1 MNRKYID
8 RLKEVEET
16 ISKDGIF
23 WWMCGWWIDLCEY
36 CACSYLYDEGSDSS
50 STSSSS
56 DIEIIDPDM
65 IMDASEPQESDD
77 EDISISCLLTE
88 KNSLECED
96 SHEKELNQEEEKF
109 VASEVDGLEP
119 GPQIED
125 IYVPEIQKE
134 DEMTKFESNQEEDKI
149 ITSPKADAKLSSPVE
164 NMSTSETIK
173 EDEITKTESNQEEEK
188 LITSPKDGIKVNSP
202 VKNISTSETIKENKN
217 KKIESNQVE
226 EKLVASPKADSKVNP
241 PVENEENKKTESNQE
256 KRITSPQSDSK
267 PSSPAESM
275 SISET
280 IKKSDS
286 KPTEEKV
293 NEACPHGKGF
303 AMITSLINESLAQR
317 KLVITSITEDPLDN
331 NIIKQLDSIKLDRF
345 YTHYSPNILKSFFT
359 FSKGQSKKKTKN
371 KEKSQS
377 SPCLTAPL
385 PENGLLQAP
394 EGKENRLKLKKNL
407 KKPEP
412 APQTKNTTKKE
423 KPTQLPPRSNHSSS
437 ATSIKRPIESKY
449 SLPHSYSLFLV
460 QRNESTRNRQSI

>member
-8 RLKEVEET
+8 RLKEVGT

-134 DEMTKFESNQEEDKI
+134 DEITKFESNQEEEKL
-149 ITSPKADAKLSSPVE
+149 ITSPKDEAKLSSPVE

-173 EDEITKTESNQEEEK
+173 EDEITKTESNQ
-188 LITSPKDGIKVNSP
+188 
-202 VKNISTSETIKENKN
+202 
-217 KKIESNQVE
+217 VE
-226 EKLVASPKADSKVNP
+226 EKRITSLKADFKVNP
-241 PVENEENKKTESNQE
+241 PVENEENKKTEPNQE

-345 YTHYSPNILKSFFT
+345 YAHYSPNILKSFFT
-359 FSKGQSKKKTKN
+359 FSKGQLKKKTKN
-371 KEKSQS
+371 KVKSQS
-377 SPCLTAPL
+377 SPCLSTLL

-412 APQTKNTTKKE
+412 VPQTKNTTKKE

-437 ATSIKRPIESKY
+437 ATSIKRPIESGY
-449 SLPHSYSLFLV
+449 SLPHSYSLLLV
-460 QRNESTRNRQSI
+460 QQNESIRNRQSI

>member
-8 RLKEVEET
+8 RLKEVGT

-65 IMDASEPQESDD
+65 IMDTPEPQESDD

-88 KNSLECED
+88 KNSLECEE
-96 SHEKELNQEEEKF
+96 SHEKELNQEEEK
-109 VASEVDGLEP
+109 VTASEMAELEP

-125 IYVPEIQKE
+125 IYVPDIQKE
-134 DEMTKFESNQEEDKI
+134 DEITKFESNQEEEKL
-149 ITSPKADAKLSSPVE
+149 ITSLKDEAKLSSPVE

-173 EDEITKTESNQEEEK
+173 EDEITKTESNQVEEK
-188 LITSPKDGIKVNSP
+188 RITSPKADFKVSPP
-202 VKNISTSETIKENKN
+202 VK
-217 KKIESNQVE
+217 
-226 EKLVASPKADSKVNP
+226 
-241 PVENEENKKTESNQE
+241 NEENKKTESNQE

-275 SISET
+275 STAET
-280 IKKSDS
+280 IKKSDP

-345 YTHYSPNILKSFFT
+345 YAHYSPNILKSFFT
-359 FSKGQSKKKTKN
+359 FSKGQLKKKTKN

-377 SPCLTAPL
+377 SPCLSTLL

-412 APQTKNTTKKE
+412 VPQTKNTTKKE

-460 QRNESTRNRQSI
+460 QQNESIRNRQSI